1 MRVLVGYVI
10 LLGFVFTVAVGI
22 YLTLKTIKLI

>member
-10 LLGFVFTVAVGI
+10 LLGFLFSVAAGI
-22 YLTLKTIKLI
+22 YVGLKTIKLI